1 MSGKPSRLPWLFRCK
16 VCRISSRQNHR
27 SPEDVRLILESK
39 PIHTESYRGIVP
51 TRSNHHPPC
60 HTKSGS
66 LSTVFWLTYLVVR
79 PTDTIRSIFA
89 TNIYHTMSLKE
100 VSRIELRTPC
110 YSPLREVAVRQQFI
124 TTNASRSLML
134 IIDIIC
140 PRIRL
145 VLSGDDAEQLT
156 IFVQPSRIM
165 DDCQYLNQSV
175 S

>member
-1 MSGKPSRLPWLFRCK
+1 
-16 VCRISSRQNHR
+16 
-27 SPEDVRLILESK
+27 
-39 PIHTESYRGIVP
+39 
-51 TRSNHHPPC
+51 
-60 HTKSGS
+60 
-66 LSTVFWLTYLVVR
+66 
-79 PTDTIRSIFA
+79 
-89 TNIYHTMSLKE
+89 MSLKE